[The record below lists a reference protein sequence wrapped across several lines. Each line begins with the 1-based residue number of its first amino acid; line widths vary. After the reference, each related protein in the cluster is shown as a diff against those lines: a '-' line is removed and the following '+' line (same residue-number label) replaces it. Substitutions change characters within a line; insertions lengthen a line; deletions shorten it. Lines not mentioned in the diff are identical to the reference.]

1 MAREKKPGRVRAALL
16 DWLGVPIQLTS
27 GEFWREWMG
36 TSSSGKAVSVDAA
49 LQLSAVM
56 ACVRL
61 LSTTVATLPLRVY
74 RTKAD
79 GSRELAKDHDL
90 YRLLARRPN
99 REMTPSRFINFVVAS
114 ILLRGNA
121 FVEKRRVA
129 GRVVSLLPLMPQH
142 MSVKRNEL
150 GRLAY
155 TYREGGKQRLIREDD
170 LMHIRG
176 FGIDGVAGLNPVQ
189 FGRDVLGSAMA
200 ADEAAGKVFQN
211 GLQSSGFITH
221 EGGLLKDSQRERV
234 RKEVDKFVGS
244 RNAGKLMVLEAG
256 MQYHGI
262 TMNPEAAQMLQ
273 TRSYNVEEICRWFGV
288 PPFMIGH
295 MDKQSSWASSV
306 ESQNLHFLT
315 SCLRPLL
322 VNIEQEI
329 LRCLVEDEGA
339 GDVFAEFSVE
349 GLLRADSAG
358 RAAYYRFGLQDG
370 WLNRDEVRAKEN
382 LGPIEGGEIYTV
394 QANLVSLTKL
404 GEVGAEAERVRGALK
419 AWLGTLEESAATA
432 DQV

>member
-1 MAREKKPGRVRAALL
+1 MAKEKKPSAVRAALL
-16 DWLGVPIQLTS
+16 NWLGVPIELTTA
-27 GEFWREWMG
+27 EFWREWAG
-36 TSSSGKAVSVDAA
+36 TSSSGKSVSVDAA
-49 LQLSAVM
+49 LQLSSVM

-74 RTKAD
+74 RTLAD

-99 REMTPSRFINFVVAS
+99 REMTPARFINFVVAS

-121 FVEKRRVA
+121 FVEKRRV
-129 GRVVSLLPLMPQH
+129 GRRVVSLVPLAPQH
-142 MSVKRNEL
+142 MTVRRNEV
-150 GRLAY
+150 GRLVYKY
-155 TYREGGKQRLIREDD
+155 TEGAREREIKEADI
-170 LMHIRG
+170 MHVRG
-176 FGIDGVAGLNPVQ
+176 FGIDGVSGLNPVQ
-189 FGRDVLGSAMA
+189 FGRDVLGAAMA

-221 EGGLLKDSQRERV
+221 NAGLLKDPQRERV
-234 RKEVDKFVGS
+234 RKEVEKFVGS
-244 RNAGKLMVLEAG
+244 KNAGKLMVLEAG
-256 MQYHGI
+256 MEYHGI

-295 MDKQSSWASSV
+295 MDRQSSWASSV

-370 WLNRDEVRAKEN
+370 WLSRNEVRAKEN
-382 LGPIEGGEIYTV
+382 LAPIEGGEIYTV
-394 QANLVSLTKL
+394 QANLVALTKL
-404 GEVGAEAERVRGALK
+404 GEVGAESERVRAAFK
-419 AWLGTLEESAATA
+419 AWLGAVEESAATA
-432 DQV
+432 DAV

>member
-1 MAREKKPGRVRAALL
+1 MAKDKKPGRVRAALL
-16 DWLGVPIQLTS
+16 DWLGVPLQLTS
-27 GEFWREWMG
+27 AEFWRDWMG
-36 TSSSGKAVSVDAA
+36 TSSSGKSVTVDAA
-49 LQLSAVM
+49 LQLSSVM

-90 YRLLARRPN
+90 YKLLARRPN
-99 REMTPSRFINFVVAS
+99 REMTPSRFINLVVAS

-121 FVEKRRVA
+121 FVEKRRI
-129 GRVVSLLPLMPQH
+129 GRRVVSLLPLLPQN
-142 MSVKRNEL
+142 MRVRRGDE
-150 GRLAY
+150 GRLEY
-155 TYREGGKQRLIREDD
+155 TYTENGKQRSIREDD
-170 LMHIRG
+170 VMHIRG
-176 FGIDGVAGLNPVQ
+176 FGVDGVAGLHPVQ
-189 FGRDVLGSAMA
+189 FGRDVIGSAMA

-211 GLQSSGFITH
+211 GMQSSGFITH
-221 EGGLLKDSQRERV
+221 QAGLLKDSQRERV

-244 RNAGKLMVLEAG
+244 KNAGKLMVLEAG
-256 MQYHGI
+256 MEYHGI

-370 WLNRDEVRAKEN
+370 WLSRNEVRAKEN
-382 LGPIEGGEIYTV
+382 LAPIEGGEIYTV
-394 QANLVSLTKL
+394 QANLVALTKL
-404 GEVGAEAERVRGALK
+404 GEVGAESERVRAAFK
-419 AWLGTLEESAATA
+419 AWLGAVEESATTA
-432 DQV
+432 DAV

>member
-1 MAREKKPGRVRAALL
+1 MAKEKKPGAVRAALL
-16 DWLGVPIQLTS
+16 NWLGVPIQLTS
-27 GEFWREWMG
+27 AEFWREFIG
-36 TSSSGKAVSVDAA
+36 ASSSGKSVSVDAA

-74 RTKAD
+74 RTRED

-99 REMTPSRFINFVVAS
+99 SEMTPARFINLVVAS

-121 FVEKRRVA
+121 FVEKRRV
-129 GRVVSLLPLMPQH
+129 GRRVVSLLPLMPQN
-142 MSVKRNEL
+142 MSVRRNAA
-150 GRLAY
+150 GRLEY
-155 TYREGGKQRLIREDD
+155 TYTESGTRRMIRESDI
-170 LMHIRG
+170 MHIRG
-176 FGIDGVAGLNPVQ
+176 FGIDGVAGLNPVK
-189 FGRDVLGSAMA
+189 FGRDVLGAAMA

-211 GLQSSGFITH
+211 GMQSSGFITH
-221 EGGLLKDSQRERV
+221 NAGLLKNDQRERV

-244 RNAGKLMVLEAG
+244 KNAGKLMVLEAG
-256 MQYHGI
+256 MEYHGI

-329 LRCLVEDEGA
+329 LRCLVEDELA

-370 WLNRDEVRAKEN
+370 WLNRNEVRALEN
-382 LGPIEGGEIYTV
+382 RAPIEGGEIYTV
-394 QANLVSLTKL
+394 QANLVALEKL
-404 GEVGAEAERVRGALK
+404 GEIGAEAERVRSALR
-419 AWLGTLEESAATA
+419 AWLGAVEESAEAA
-432 DQV
+432 DVV

>member
-1 MAREKKPGRVRAALL
+1 MAKEKKPSAVRAALL
-16 DWLGVPIQLTS
+16 NWLGVPIQLTS
-27 GEFWREWMG
+27 AEFWREFVG
-36 TSSSGKAVSVDAA
+36 TSSSGKSVSVDAA

-74 RTKAD
+74 RTRAD

-90 YRLLARRPN
+90 YRILARRPN
-99 REMTPSRFINFVVAS
+99 SEMTPARFINLVVAS

-121 FVEKRRVA
+121 FVEKRRV
-129 GRVVSLLPLMPQH
+129 GRRVVSLVPLMPQN
-142 MSVKRNEL
+142 MSVRRNAA
-150 GRLAY
+150 GRLEYAY
-155 TYREGGKQRLIREDD
+155 TESGARRMIPESDI
-170 LMHIRG
+170 MHIRG

-189 FGRDVLGSAMA
+189 FGRDVLGAAMA

-211 GLQSSGFITH
+211 GMQSSGFITH
-221 EGGLLKDSQRERV
+221 NAGLLKDHQRERV

-244 RNAGKLMVLEAG
+244 KNAGKLMVLEAG
-256 MQYHGI
+256 MEYHGI

-370 WLNRDEVRAKEN
+370 WLNRNEVRALEN
-382 LGPIEGGEIYTV
+382 RAPIDGGEIYTV
-394 QANLVSLTKL
+394 QANLVALEKL
-404 GEVGAEAERVRGALK
+404 GEVGAEAERVRSALR
-419 AWLGTLEESAATA
+419 AWLGAVEESAETA
-432 DQV
+432 DMV